1 MLNIN
6 KKRKYYFKVS
16 IDEMIDLVKEL
27 EDNNIRISL
36 KENNLEINFDGEL
49 NTELLIKLKENKEK
63 LIDFLAKHSKSDKVI
78 KPIGVL
84 KDYSISHAQQ
94 RLWILSQI
102 EDNSKAYH
110 ICNQIEL
117 NKHYDI
123 AIFESAVFEV
133 IKRHEILRT
142 VFKLNQQGEIRQQII
157 NVEDF
162 KFNVNHI
169 DFRSTNEPDQK
180 VVQYIKED
188 NACVFDLENGPL
200 LRVSFLRLSED
211 RYVIYYNMHH
221 IITDGWSL
229 NVLERD
235 LFSFYKS
242 IKNKVKS
249 DLENLPIQYKDYAA
263 WQLSAIETGLYDK
276 HQDFWMQKLSGD
288 LHRLNLPS
296 YKTRPK
302 IMSNNGR
309 VLTTYLSAELT
320 YKIKQFCTKN
330 NGSLFM
336 GLLSILK
343 ILLYKYSSQQDIIIG
358 TVVAGREDSEL
369 ENQIGFYVNTLTL
382 RNKIDPNDSFL
393 EFFEKLKK
401 STLESFSH
409 QIYPFDMLVSD
420 LNLPHDGS
428 RNYIFD
434 IMVNLYNFSEVDKE
448 LIIDEKLYDE
458 IRDAGDKKINFDLE
472 FIFDETGNA
481 LSFTTIYNKDIYDG
495 EVLKKFINHFKQLV
509 ESIFEDTDVMIK
521 NYEYLLESE
530 KEEIL
535 IKFNDTAIDYHIEDN
550 VVKLFENQVEK
561 TPDAIAVE
569 FDGVKLTYAEL
580 NTQANQLRYYL
591 RDKYNLQVEDFV
603 GVKLD
608 RSDKLIIA
616 LLGVLKSGMAYVPID
631 SDYPQERIDYIEK
644 DSNCKAILDA
654 AEFEKFYKEH
664 NTYPKENS
672 EIAFLDIN
680 PAYVIYT
687 SGSTGNPKGV
697 VINHSSLTNYILW
710 AKSNYSIGLK
720 SLDFGLFT
728 SLSFDLTVTS
738 LFLPLVTGGLLK
750 VFKTDDVSQI
760 LEDYLKSG
768 LSSIKLTPGHI
779 RIFESLDIST
789 TNLELA
795 VVGGE
800 ALLQSQVKILRK
812 LNPNIRIINEY
823 GPTESTVGCMV
834 YDVIN
839 PEKNIL
845 IGKPIANTQLY
856 VLDETLNLSGIGIT
870 GELCFSGAGLARGY
884 LNRTDLTEDKF
895 ILNPF
900 NPKTRLYKTGDRG
913 RWLPDGNVEYLG
925 RVDDQLK
932 IRGYRIE
939 LGELEDN
946 LSRIKGIKQSVVG
959 VKESNEET
967 YLVAYYVSH
976 DVLDKNYIQSE
987 LSKYLPDYMIPSYY
1001 VQLNN
1006 IPLTTNGKVD
1016 KKALPNVANQDLIRE
1031 QYVAPQDDM
1040 EIKLV
1045 EIWQRILGIDK
1056 IGINDN
1062 FFSIGGQSI
1071 KAIMIVAEIR
1081 KQFNVKINLET
1092 IFSNPTIK
1100 VIALEINNQIWL
1112 STEFTEENITDKIV
1126 I

>member
-1 MLNIN
+1 M
-6 KKRKYYFKVS
+6 V
-16 IDEMIDLVKEL
+16 DLVKEL
-27 EDNNIRISL
+27 EDKNIRISL

-49 NTELLIKLKENKEK
+49 SNEILIKLKENKEK
-63 LIDFLAKHSKSDKVI
+63 LVDFLTKHSKLDKVI

-84 KDYSISHAQQ
+84 QDYSISHAQK

-117 NKHYDI
+117 SREYDI
-123 AIFESAVFEV
+123 TIFELAVFEV

-142 VFKLNQQGEIRQQII
+142 VFKLNDQGEIRQQII

-162 KFNVNHI
+162 EFNINHI
-169 DFRSTNEPDQK
+169 DFRNEKEPHQK
-180 VVQYIKED
+180 VVHYIDED
-188 NACVFDLENGPL
+188 NAYAFDLEKGPL
-200 LRVSFLRLSED
+200 FRVSFLRLSED
-211 RYVIYYNMHH
+211 KYVIYYNMHH

-229 NVLERD
+229 NVLESD
-235 LFSFYKS
+235 LFLFYES
-242 IKNKVKS
+242 IKNKVES
-249 DLENLPIQYKDYAA
+249 NLENLRVQYKDYAA

-288 LHRLNLPS
+288 LPRLNLPS
-296 YKTRPK
+296 YKARPK
-302 IMSNNGR
+302 IMSNNGY
-309 VLTTYLSAELT
+309 VLKTYLSPDLT
-320 YKIKQFCTKN
+320 YKLKQFCSKN
-330 NGSLFM
+330 SGSLFM
-336 GLLSILK
+336 GLLPVLK

-369 ENQIGFYVNTLTL
+369 ENQIGFYVNTLAL
-382 RNKIDPNDSFL
+382 RNKIDSNDSFL
-393 EFFEKLKK
+393 QFFEKLKE
-401 STLESFSH
+401 STLETFSH

-448 LIIDEKLYDE
+448 LIIDQKICEE
-458 IRDAGDKKINFDLE
+458 IIDAGHKKINFDLE
-472 FIFDETGNA
+472 FIFEETGNA
-481 LSFTTIYNKDIYDG
+481 ILFTTIYNKDVYD
-495 EVLKKFINHFKQLV
+495 ETVVKKFINHYKQLV
-509 ESIFEDTDVMIK
+509 ENIFENTDLIISD
-521 NYEYLLESE
+521 YEYLLESE

-535 IKFNDTAIDYHIEDN
+535 VKFNDTTIDYQAEDN
-550 VVKLFENQVEK
+550 IVRLFETQVEK
-561 TPDAIAVE
+561 TPDTIAVE
-569 FDGVKLTYAEL
+569 FGSIRLTYAEL
-580 NTQANQLRYYL
+580 NVQANQLGYYL
-591 RDKYNLQVEDFV
+591 RDKYNLQADDFV
-603 GVKLD
+603 GIKLD

-616 LLGVLKSGMAYVPID
+616 LLGVLKSGAGYVPID
-631 SDYPQERIDYIEK
+631 SDYPQDRIDYIEK
-644 DSNCKAILDA
+644 DSNCKVILDVT
-654 AEFEKFYKEH
+654 ELGKFYKEYT
-664 NTYPKENS
+664 NYPKENS
-672 EIAFLDIN
+672 GLAFLDIN
-680 PAYVIYT
+680 PVYLIYT

-710 AKSNYSIGLK
+710 AKSNYSIGLR

-738 LFLPLVTGGLLK
+738 LFLPLISGGLLK
-750 VFKTDDVSQI
+750 VFKSDDVSQI
-760 LEDYLKSG
+760 LEDYFKSG

-779 RIFESLDIST
+779 RILESLDIST
-789 TNLELA
+789 TKLELA

-800 ALLQSQVKILRK
+800 ALLESQVKILRK

-823 GPTESTVGCMV
+823 GPTEATVGCMV
-834 YDVIN
+834 YDVADA
-839 PEKNIL
+839 EKSIL
-845 IGKPIANTQLY
+845 IGKTIANTQLY
-856 VLDETLNLSGIGIT
+856 ILGETLKLSGIGIA

-884 LNRTDLTEDKF
+884 LNQTDLTENKF

-900 NPKTRLYKTGDRG
+900 NLKTRLYKTGDIG

-925 RVDDQLK
+925 RIDDQVK

-946 LSRIKGIKQSVVG
+946 LSRIEGINQSVVG
-959 VKESNEET
+959 VVEINEET

-976 DVLDKNYIQSE
+976 GVMDKSFIQSE
-987 LSKYLPDYMIPSYY
+987 LSKYLPDYMIPGYY

-1016 KKALPNVANQDLIRE
+1016 KKALPKVSDNDIICE
-1031 QYVAPQDDM
+1031 EYVAPQDNV

-1056 IGINDN
+1056 IGINDS
-1062 FFSIGGQSI
+1062 FFAIGGQSI

-1081 KQFNVKINLET
+1081 KEFNVKINLET

-1100 VIALEINNQIWL
+1100 VISLEINNQIWL